1 MNNYKFKLSPINIA
15 FLVVFLILLIDQL
28 IKFWIKTNMIIGES
42 FPVFGNW
49 FLIHFT
55 ENEGMAFG
63 MTLGGVVGK
72 YLLTIIRIAAVV
84 GIGWYLNSLIKAH
97 NATRG
102 VVIGISFVLA
112 GALGNI
118 FDSVFYGVLFSE
130 SYGQV
135 AQLFPEAGGYA
146 PWFQGHVV
154 DMLYFP
160 LIEGHF
166 PSWFPFWSNDH
177 FLFFRP
183 VFNIADSAITCGV
196 VYLVLFQGKYFKALE
211 KKKEN
216 NS

>member
-1 MNNYKFKLSPINIA
+1 MNNPNFKLTPISIA
-15 FLVVFLILLIDQL
+15 FLVVFLILLIDQIL
-28 IKFWIKTNMIIGES
+28 KIWIKTNMVIGES
-42 FPVFGNW
+42 FPVFGNR

-55 ENEGMAFG
+55 ENKGMAFG
-63 MTLGGVVGK
+63 MTFGGVIGK
-72 YLLTIIRIAAVV
+72 YLLTLIRIAAVV
-84 GIGWYLNSLIKAH
+84 GIGWYLNKLIKAH
-97 NATRG
+97 SAPLG
-102 VVIGISFVLA
+102 VVIGASFVLA
-112 GALGNI
+112 GAIGNI
-118 FDSVFYGVLFSE
+118 IDSVFYGVLFSD

-135 AQLFPEAGGYA
+135 AQLLPEAGGYA
-146 PWFQGHVV
+146 SWFQGHVV

-196 VYLVLFQGKYFKALE
+196 IYLILFQGNYFKTLE

-216 NS
+216 KI